1 MMWCWACSVWWPGCV
16 GGTSWGLSWWEAAVS
31 PAGRVLCLQSWS
43 DEQLPV
49 TCLHLHAPFPN
60 LTLSYLNGERE
71 LGQFTGNS
79 LFWPVLLMYQY
90 GLGAEVHSG
99 LNPFLTL
106 TLPVVWLQEQG
117 KQATSVWHA
126 KWSDSTSLG
135 SCGWGCWSKHAST
148 RRASCGGRRSHIGQV
163 KGMQW
168 LAVGDCVL
176 RGCRGSYLETWGHC
190 PPECQNCHQGSH
202 LPHHCPTPLWLRSLM
217 GRGSL
222 GWLRWGHLVVLGQ
235 QLFTNQFRHMWSFHC
250 VAAVPMHS
258 GSVPHEKSTQGIGKR
273 EHTGQRWN
281 KHSKERL
288 VYESS
293 RVRWALWL
301 WEM

>member
-135 SCGWGCWSKHAST
+135 SCGWDAGLNMHQPV
-148 RRASCGGRRSHIGQV
+148 GRPVEAAGPTLDRWRVCSGW
-163 KGMQW
+163 QW
-168 LAVGDCVL
+168 VTVSSGAVGVP
-176 RGCRGSYLETWGHC
+176 TWRHEDIAH
-190 PPECQNCHQGSH
+190 PSARIV
-202 LPHHCPTPLWLRSLM
+202 TKAVTSLTT
-217 GRGSL
+217 
-222 GWLRWGHLVVLGQ
+222 VQ
-235 QLFTNQFRHMWSFHC
+235 
-250 VAAVPMHS
+250 PHS
-258 GSVPHEKSTQGIGKR
+258 G
-273 EHTGQRWN
+273 
-281 KHSKERL
+281 
-288 VYESS
+288 
-293 RVRWALWL
+293 
-301 WEM
+301 